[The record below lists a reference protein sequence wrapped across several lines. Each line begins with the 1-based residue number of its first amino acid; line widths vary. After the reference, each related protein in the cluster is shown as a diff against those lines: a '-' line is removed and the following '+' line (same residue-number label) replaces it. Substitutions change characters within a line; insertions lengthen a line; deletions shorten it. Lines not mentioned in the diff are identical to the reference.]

1 MLAVFRALTPKI
13 FGIGLLPCELLLTL
27 LHTQLLVF
35 LAGWSLSLSIRATIG
50 PRINKQS
57 IWLEQ
62 HTPQEMKANEI
73 ADENLPQELWMGH
86 LFHKTMPRTYESQS
100 KLQLLDFKGPCT
112 EALGLSPPF
121 DQRNSLKSKTDC
133 SMETPTS
140 GRGKLP
146 DLRS

>member
-1 MLAVFRALTPKI
+1 MFSVYFRDLAGWHHFFPDWESSQGSGGHSGASFSARKNQPSLQDNVQMLAVFRALTPKI

-100 KLQLLDFKGPCT
+100 K
-112 EALGLSPPF
+112 
-121 DQRNSLKSKTDC
+121 
-133 SMETPTS
+133 
-140 GRGKLP
+140 
-146 DLRS
+146 